1 MKERERDNIWSWNCI
16 IKIWI
21 R

>member
-1 MKERERDNIWSWNCI
+1 MKERERDNTWSWNCI